1 MPDFLSTLSRVSHFN
16 IWFFMEIW
24 REPRP
29 EKNPKSVT
37 SAPFG
42 GMVESTSDGTVWS
55 SAKGNSVLRK
65 VTHIFFP
72 ACCCVSVQ
80 STLYISQLFYI
91 FVFFFTGWTLPVNSI
106 FTFLPVSYENISTCT
121 VWLCL
126 FICFHLFILPAHPSP
141 QQWVKNNRFCQ
152 LKLIDAGLK
161 IQIPERFCSKRS
173 PDRVKKPC

>member
-1 MPDFLSTLSRVSHFN
+1 MPDFLSTLSQVSHFN

-29 EKNPKSVT
+29 EKSPKSVT
-37 SAPFG
+37 SAPCG

-80 STLYISQLFYI
+80 STLYISQLFYMFFHRMNTTCQQYFYI
-91 FVFFFTGWTLPVNSI
+91 FAS
-106 FTFLPVSYENISTCT
+106 FLWKYIHLHCLIVSVYMFP
-121 VWLCL
+121 CL
-126 FICFHLFILPAHPSP
+126 LPAHPPP
-141 QQWVKNNRFCQ
+141 QQWVKNNRVCQ